1 MLHSLGYYY
10 SDVEYATTGVS
21 NMSDMREELT
31 QLILQQTRANK
42 LTVVEEMLV
51 QMMVDKFAE
60 YDIAKTAIQEDGL
73 ITTSDGRHGEIKKSH
88 PAISASDLSMKAVLL
103 LAKELGIA
111 PHTMSVHDTK
121 VSTDAGKNPFAK
133 PRPGSD
139 G

>member
-21 NMSDMREELT
+21 NMSDTREELT

-88 PAISASDLSMKAVLL
+88 PAISASDLSMNCLL
-103 LAKELGIA
+103 YTS
-111 PHTMSVHDTK
+111 PS
-121 VSTDAGKNPFAK
+121 
-133 PRPGSD
+133 PRDS
-139 G
+139 